1 MTEQQRPTLSGP
13 RLGLTA
19 CAILALLTGCAQE
32 RVSRTRMDDQF
43 TDMMRIDPGTPGG
56 PTPLGP
62 AGGGGSATSGG
73 RDAPPRRPAYVE
85 RGGLRIQMPQTATRP
100 TPQGESVELNFP
112 DTDIREFTRAVL
124 GDILGLAYAV
134 DPRIEGTVS
143 VDTRG
148 PIPRQDVL
156 PLMERVLQMHGV
168 SMVPM
173 PGGYQVVPAE
183 SSLTSGPSLSGG
195 PGMGVR
201 ILPLR
206 HIEASK
212 AAELLAPLTP
222 RGAVVSA
229 DPARNLLLLA
239 GSGAQ
244 LDLMEATVQ
253 AIDLDQLQGMSFALK
268 PLRYASPAA
277 LAEELTSIFGSE
289 ESQPRDARFVP
300 VDRMNALVIV
310 ARKPD
315 TIDRMLNW
323 AERLDQEGGG
333 SEPELFVYSVQNG
346 RAADLAIALGQIFG
360 AEPTG
365 QQTGGIAPGL
375 QSRQLGRSTL
385 SGRGAGGLGQGG
397 VGQGGLGQ
405 GSLGQGS
412 LGQGGL
418 GQGGLG
424 QGAQGGGFPGQGGTG
439 FGTGGLDGGTGAGGQ
454 ASTFT
459 SVSGPGLRITADDS
473 RNALIIQ
480 ATRQQYRR
488 MENALRQLDTQPLQ
502 VLIEATIA
510 EVTLND
516 QLQYGLQW
524 FFKSGNFRALL
535 SRSGAEE
542 VTPSLPG
549 FAAVFNTVDARVI
562 LSALE
567 AVTDLRVISSP
578 QVLALT
584 NEPALLQVG
593 DSVPIPVQQ
602 AVSVVNPDAP
612 IVNSIQFVDT
622 GVTLQVTPRVNESG
636 MVRMEVEQNV
646 SDATRTTTSGID
658 APTIQQRRIA
668 STVVVKSGETVGLG
682 GLIRDN
688 SSVGRDGVPYLSGLP
703 VVGPLFGTRT
713 TDIQR
718 TELLILLRP
727 RIVQTPQDAR
737 DMTNELR
744 SKMQGLLPVVH
755 REP

>member
-1 MTEQQRPTLSGP
+1 MDERFAQLMRDDAGTSGQPT
-13 RLGLTA
+13 
-19 CAILALLTGCAQE
+19 AL
-32 RVSRTRMDDQF
+32 V
-43 TDMMRIDPGTPGG
+43 PGG
-56 PTPLGP
+56 AGP
-62 AGGGGSATSGG
+62 SSTAS
-73 RDAPPRRPAYVE
+73 RDEPPRRPAIVE
-85 RGGLRIQMPQTATRP
+85 RGGLRIQVPQTSTRP
-100 TPQGESVELNFP
+100 TLSGENVELNFP
-112 DTDIREFTRAVL
+112 ETDIREFSRAVL
-124 GDILGLAYAV
+124 GDILGLSYSV

-143 VDTRG
+143 IDTRG

-156 PLMERVLQMHGV
+156 NVVERVLQMHGV
-168 SMVPM
+168 SLVPF

-183 SSLTSGPSLSGG
+183 AALANGPSLVGG
-195 PGMGVR
+195 AGTGVR

-206 HIEASK
+206 HIDAAK

-222 RGAVVSA
+222 RGAMVSVE
-229 DPARNLLLLA
+229 PKRNVLLLA
-239 GSGAQ
+239 GSRPQ
-244 LDLMEATVQ
+244 LDLLESTVQ

-268 PLRYASPAA
+268 PLRYASPAS

-289 ESQPRDARFVP
+289 EGTQDVRFVP
-300 VDRMNALVIV
+300 VERMNALVIV
-310 ARKPD
+310 TRNASN
-315 TIDRMLNW
+315 IDRMLSW

-333 SEPELFVYSVQNG
+333 SEPELFVFPIQNG
-346 RAADLAIALGQIFG
+346 RAADLAVALGQIFG

-365 QQTGGIAPGL
+365 QQIGGLAPGL
-375 QSRQLGRSTL
+375 QSRQLSQSTL
-385 SGRGAGGLGQGG
+385 RRGQGGLGGQGG
-397 VGQGGLGQ
+397 AGQGGLGQ
-405 GSLGQGS
+405 NGLG
-412 LGQGGL
+412 GQGGL
-418 GQGGLG
+418 SQGGLG
-424 QGAQGGGFPGQGGTG
+424 GGGLGSGGLNSGGLGAGGLGGGLGGQGGSG
-439 FGTGGLDGGTGAGGQ
+439 FGTGGPNSGGAGGQ
-454 ASTFT
+454 GGSGFT
-459 SVSGPGLRITADDS
+459 AVSGPGLRIIADDS

-535 SRSGAEE
+535 SRTERE
-542 VTPSLPG
+542 DVTPTLPG
-549 FAAVFNTVDARVI
+549 FAGIFSTTDARVI
-562 LSALE
+562 LSALQT
-567 AVTDLRVISSP
+567 VTDVRVISSP

-584 NEPALLQVG
+584 NQPALLQVG

-602 AVSVVNPDAP
+602 AVSVINPDAP

-622 GVTLQVTPRVNESG
+622 GVTLQVTPRVNENG

-646 SDATRTTTSGID
+646 SDATQTTTSGID

-668 STVVVKSGETVGLG
+668 STVAVKSGETIGLG
-682 GLIRDN
+682 GLIRDVAN
-688 SSVGRDGVPYLSGLP
+688 TGRDGLPYLSGLP

-713 TDIQR
+713 TDIRR

-727 RIVQTPQDAR
+727 RIVQSTQDAR